1 MCQIHPLLSLFPQSI
16 LFNSLLF
23 FTSYYLNANSL
34 NLMLKILHQFFLV
47 FKEYLWLHVEKG
59 MAAHS
64 SILAWRIPWT
74 EEPGRLQSM
83 GSQRVRHGWATNTQT
98 FSLLAECAVF
108 MPNVAVFYEHYQP
121 HSSCVRFCR
130 SRDLV
135 VNNVSRECSL
145 GTTCQWIREAG

>member
-1 MCQIHPLLSLFPQSI
+1 MCQIHPLLSPFPPSI
-16 LFNSLLF
+16 LLNSLLF
-23 FTSYYLNANSL
+23 FPSYYLNANSL
-34 NLMLKILHQFFLV
+34 NLMLKILQWFFLV
-47 FKEYLWLHVEKG
+47 FKEYPWLHVEKG
-59 MAAHS
+59 MATHS
-64 SILAWRIPWT
+64 SILPWRIPWT

-83 GSQRVRHGWATNTQT
+83 GSQRVRHGWVTNTQT

-108 MPNVAVFYEHYQP
+108 TPNVAVFYEYYQP

-145 GTTCQWIREAG
+145 GNTCQWIREAV